1 MRLKLLIFFLLFI
14 PIVVAEPIDF
24 NVVKYDIQEEFIN
37 FKNEVNFH
45 LDEDVDI
52 ELNLP
57 ISYED
62 LELSLSGSKIDFL
75 IENNKIKLNI
85 PRETNQLIMEYRTKN
100 LNDFNVEFETQ
111 LFSSFLIFEVK
122 LPEGKEIENINPE
135 PMEVVDVNGRVE
147 IKWIMEDVD
156 KGEKNKIFVSYKE
169 ENNFVFFVIPFIG
182 VVVIVYYL
190 IRRKDK
196 YGS

>member
-1 MRLKLLIFFLLFI
+1 
-14 PIVVAEPIDF
+14 
-24 NVVKYDIQEEFIN
+24 
-37 FKNEVNFH
+37 
-45 LDEDVDI
+45 
-52 ELNLP
+52 
-57 ISYED
+57 
-62 LELSLSGSKIDFL
+62 
-75 IENNKIKLNI
+75 ENNKIKLNI

-190 IRRKDK
+190 IRRKD
-196 YGS
+196 

>member
-190 IRRKDK
+190 IRRKD
-196 YGS
+196 